1 MGLVR
6 YLAGLNAAR
15 IILWCYLIWYLTA
28 VVLYFDPSPS
38 LWLTSVGVSAIVG
51 YALWL
56 SSVHSPAGRI
66 KLGRWQL
73 FRLYLTPFA
82 VSSFAALIK
91 GKGFHSHSVPDA
103 QGERDRARRLR
114 ALRRR
119 GAARAAPYL
128 TAAILTERWRSGA
141 LCPRPPTFR
150 RGDAHPLPWPT
161 MSR

>member
-1 MGLVR
+1 MVLVR
-6 YLAGLNAAR
+6 YLAGLDAAR
-15 IILWCYLIWYLTA
+15 TILWCYLIWYLTA

-56 SSVHSPAGRI
+56 SSVHSPTGRI

-91 GKGFHSHSVPDA
+91 GRGFHVIVFPTLKENAIAVGACALFAATA
-103 QGERDRARRLR
+103 QLARRLTVP
-114 ALRRR
+114 RR
-119 GAARAAPYL
+119 
-128 TAAILTERWRSGA
+128 S
-141 LCPRPPTFR
+141 
-150 RGDAHPLPWPT
+150 
-161 MSR
+161 